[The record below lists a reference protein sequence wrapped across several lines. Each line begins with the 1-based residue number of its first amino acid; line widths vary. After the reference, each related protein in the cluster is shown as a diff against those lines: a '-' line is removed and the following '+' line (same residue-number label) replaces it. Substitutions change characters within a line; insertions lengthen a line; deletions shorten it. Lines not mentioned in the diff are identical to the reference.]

1 MYDTSEGET
10 FIRGDLVIDDA
21 SSWVWAGTGAKSGDH
36 LSGLLG
42 YEADREFGNQPLGT
56 VRLAHSPYVAKTS
69 AGPETRYADSTIYTS
84 SSGATVFA
92 AGSMGWNWGLDAY
105 AWSHAPVVVNPIVQ
119 QATRNIFSHFGIT
132 RVSK

>member
-1 MYDTSEGET
+1 
-10 FIRGDLVIDDA
+10 
-21 SSWVWAGTGAKSGDH
+21 

-69 AGPETRYADSTIYTS
+69 AGTQTLYADSTVYTA

-92 AGSMGWNWGLDAY
+92 AGSMNWNWGLDAY
-105 AWSHAPVVVNPIVQ
+105 AAYHAQVVNPIVQ
-119 QATRNIFSHFGIT
+119 QATRNIFRHFGAKPVT
-132 RVSK
+132 AR